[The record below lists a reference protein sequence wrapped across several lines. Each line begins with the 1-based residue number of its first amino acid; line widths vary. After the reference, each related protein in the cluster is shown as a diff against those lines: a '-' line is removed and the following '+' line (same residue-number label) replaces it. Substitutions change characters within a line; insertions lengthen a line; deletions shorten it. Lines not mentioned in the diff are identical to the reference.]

1 LNCVEIRR
9 GRGGCLLQKKKK
21 IHNEEGEMREGE
33 MRV

>member
-9 GRGGCLLQKKKK
+9 GRGGCLLKKK